1 VGNIWQDRTTVM
13 TDRERLDALAEAI
26 LNILPDEKPNL
37 ENVLHIKFNHP
48 VDGKGLLWAGN
59 DYTKQL
65 VYQDESKSIFSSE
78 NINLAKDKSLN
89 INNQPVLTHDSLGND
104 ITKSNLKEVGRLKG
118 LVVDGGM
125 SVNNYLIFDANSD
138 RLGIGTE
145 EPNAAL
151 SIVDDSVELV
161 FGAVDYDKGSIGT
174 FNNKELQLITDNTAR
189 LTIGID
195 GNITLGNRNN
205 GEIKVNVLGILG
217 IGVNTIDNRAKLHV
231 NGSIKYNDNI
241 HMKGSEPPSGGSFTP
256 GDIVWN
262 SDPQPGRHI
271 GWVCVKAGN
280 PGLWSTFG
288 EIR

>member
-1 VGNIWQDRTTVM
+1 M

-26 LNILPDEKPNL
+26 VNILPDEKPNL
-37 ENVLHIKFNHP
+37 ENVQHIKFNHP
-48 VDGKGLLWAGN
+48 VNSKGLLWAGN
-59 DYTKQL
+59 DYTKQF
-65 VYQDESKSIFSSE
+65 VYQDETKSIFSSE
-78 NINLAKDKSLN
+78 SIDIAKDKTYK
-89 INNQPVLTHDSLGND
+89 INNESVLSNDTLGNS
-104 ITKSNLKEVGRLKG
+104 ITKSNIKELGRLKG
-118 LVVDGGM
+118 LIVDGGM
-125 SVNNYLIFDANSD
+125 TVNNYLVFDANSD

-189 LTIGID
+189 LSIGIE

-205 GEIKVNVLGILG
+205 GEIKVNVLGSLG
-217 IGVNTIDNRAKLHV
+217 VDVNSIDNRAKLHV

-262 SDPQPGRHI
+262 SDPQPGKNI
-271 GWVCVKAGN
+271 GWVCTKAGN
-280 PGLWSTFG
+280 PGIWSTFG

>member
-1 VGNIWQDRTTVM
+1 M

-26 LNILPDEKPNL
+26 VNILPDEKPNL
-37 ENVLHIKFNHP
+37 ENVQHIKFNHP
-48 VDGKGLLWAGN
+48 VNSKGLLWAGN
-59 DYTKQL
+59 DYTKQF
-65 VYQDESKSIFSSE
+65 VYQDETKSIFSSE
-78 NINLAKDKSLN
+78 SIDIAKDKTYK
-89 INNQPVLTHDSLGND
+89 INNESVLGND
-104 ITKSNLKEVGRLKG
+104 TLGNSITKSNLKELGRLKG
-118 LVVDGGM
+118 LIVDGGM
-125 SVNNYLIFDANSD
+125 TVNNYLVFDANSD
-138 RLGIGTE
+138 RLGIGTD

-174 FNNKELQLITDNTAR
+174 FNNKELQLITDNTSR
-189 LTIGID
+189 LSIGID

-205 GEIKVNVLGILG
+205 GEIKVNVLGSLG
-217 IGVNTIDNRAKLHV
+217 VDVNSIDNRAKLHV

-262 SDPQPGRHI
+262 SDPQPGKHI
-271 GWVCVKAGN
+271 GWVCTKAGN
-280 PGLWSTFG
+280 PGIWSTFG

>member
-1 VGNIWQDRTTVM
+1 MTERT
-13 TDRERLDALAEAI
+13 DQEKLNALAQA
-26 LNILPDEKPNL
+26 LNDIMPEEPITL
-37 ENVLHIKFNHP
+37 EGISNITFTHP
-48 VDGKGLLWAGN
+48 VTGKGILWSGD
-59 DYTKQL
+59 DYTRQF
-65 VYQDESKSIFSSE
+65 VYRTEQNNIFSSE
-78 NINLAKDKSLN
+78 SIDLAKDKSFK
-89 INNQPVLTHDSLGND
+89 INDLEVLSADTLGNSV
-104 ITKSNLKEVGRLKG
+104 TKSNLKEVGRLKG

-125 SVNNYLIFDANSD
+125 SVNNYLVFDANSD
-138 RLGIGTE
+138 RLGIGTD

-174 FNNKELQLITDNTAR
+174 FNNKELQFITDNTAR
-189 LTIGID
+189 ISIGID

-205 GEIKVNVLGILG
+205 GEIKVNVLGSLG
-217 IGVNTIDNRAKLHV
+217 VDVNSIDNRAKLHV
-231 NGSIKYNDNI
+231 NGAIKYNDNI
-241 HMKGSEPPSGGSFTP
+241 HMKGSEPPSGGSFTT

-280 PGLWSTFG
+280 PGIWSTFG

>member
-1 VGNIWQDRTTVM
+1 MNRQEKANAVVEALKGFLEAQDLGLDNIS
-13 TDRERLDALAEAI
+13 
-26 LNILPDEKPNL
+26 
-37 ENVLHIKFNHP
+37 HIKFKHP
-48 VDGKGLLWAGN
+48 ISGKGILWAGN
-59 DYTKQL
+59 DYTKQF
-65 VYQDESKSIFSSE
+65 VFQEEQNNVFSSE
-78 NINLAKDKSLN
+78 NIDLAKDKSFK
-89 INNQPVLTHDSLGND
+89 INNQTVLSQDTIGNSV
-104 ITKSNLKEVGRLKG
+104 TKSNLKEVGRLKG
-118 LVVDGGM
+118 LVVDGSL
-125 SVNNYLIFDANSD
+125 SVNNYLIFDSNSD

-161 FGAVDYDKGSIGT
+161 FGAADYDKGSIGT
-174 FNNKELQLITDNTAR
+174 FNNKELQLITDSTAR

-205 GEIKVNVLGILG
+205 GEIKVNVLGSLG
-217 IGVNTIDNRAKLHV
+217 VDVNSIDNRVKLHV
-231 NGSIKYNDNI
+231 NGSIRYNDNI
-241 HMKGSEPPSGGSFTP
+241 HMKGSEPPSGGSYTP

-280 PGLWSTFG
+280 PGIWATFG